1 MGTPLAVDPNS
12 DADDELCN
20 EIDGSSSSGGAA
32 TRRSACATADRRFRS
47 QDGSCNNLQRPNWGR
62 ANVALQRLLAPE
74 YEDGISRPR
83 WRKNLVSHKNNT

>member
-1 MGTPLAVDPNS
+1 MDPNS

-20 EIDGSSSSGGAA
+20 EIDGSSLGA

-74 YEDGISRPR
+74 YEDGISRQR
-83 WRKNLVSHKNNT
+83 RGKT